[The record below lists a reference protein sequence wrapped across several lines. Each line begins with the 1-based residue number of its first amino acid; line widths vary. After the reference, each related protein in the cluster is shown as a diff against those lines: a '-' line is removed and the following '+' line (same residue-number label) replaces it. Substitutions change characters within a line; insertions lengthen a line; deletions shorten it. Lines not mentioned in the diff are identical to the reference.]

1 MRVLLIEDD
10 ALLGDGVCVGL
21 TQAGFT
27 VDWVKDGKSGLAAAS
42 AGGHDLI
49 ILDLGLPGIPG
60 HQVLSSLRKQGH
72 ETPVLILTARDTVDE
87 RIAGLDAGADDYM
100 TKPFDLD
107 ELSAR
112 VRALLRRRSGRAA
125 PLLEH
130 GEIILDPA
138 AHTVSLKG
146 ESINL
151 SHREF
156 SLLQLLLESA
166 GRVLSRQYFEESL
179 YGWDEEIESNAIEV
193 HIHHLRKKMSPDL
206 IRTVRGVGY
215 TIDKVRA
222 SAKDS

>member
-10 ALLGDGVCVGL
+10 ALLGNGVCVGL

-42 AGGHDLI
+42 AGWHDLI
-49 ILDLGLPGIPG
+49 ILDLGLPGITG
-60 HQVLSSLRKQGH
+60 HQVLASLRKEGH
-72 ETPVLILTARDTVDE
+72 EIPVLILTARDTVDE

-112 VRALLRRRSGRAA
+112 VRALLRRRTGRAA
-125 PLLEH
+125 PLLTH

-138 AHTVSLKG
+138 ARAVSFKG
-146 ESINL
+146 EPVKL

-156 SLLQLLLESA
+156 SLLQLLL
-166 GRVLSRQYFEESL
+166 
-179 YGWDEEIESNAIEV
+179 
-193 HIHHLRKKMSPDL
+193 
-206 IRTVRGVGY
+206 
-215 TIDKVRA
+215 
-222 SAKDS
+222 